1 MYVITSS
8 QSSTLQTDGRTD
20 RPHTITIPRYAHV
33 RASRGKKSQNHRPFY
48 IFSKLYWSD
57 FYSNVALM
65 VAVNTVWS
73 ITHAVAFIFF
83 RSSIRLHLHVFFDVQ
98 LTAVV

>member
-1 MYVITSS
+1 
-8 QSSTLQTDGRTD
+8 
-20 RPHTITIPRYAHV
+20 
-33 RASRGKKSQNHRPFY
+33 
-48 IFSKLYWSD
+48 
-57 FYSNVALM
+57 M